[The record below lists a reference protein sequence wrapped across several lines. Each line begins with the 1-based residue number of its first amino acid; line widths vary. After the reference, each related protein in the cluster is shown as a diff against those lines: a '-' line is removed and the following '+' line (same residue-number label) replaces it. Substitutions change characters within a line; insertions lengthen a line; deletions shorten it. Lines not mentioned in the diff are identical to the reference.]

1 MARVLRRVN
10 GAKLLRETAKRWRAR
25 TDAAPRYGRPMA
37 MRVGM
42 TTTALTRP
50 LSHREAREIIDAA
63 TPAPTPQ
70 PTGRSS
76 LKLPLSSRIQLGM
89 LTTVVWIIGAVIVL
103 SAIAGS
109 IAIAMNVWH
118 DPIGSLRWIIPILV
132 AAIALGILQQY
143 EERQRLIRRART
155 VLLARENH
163 WDFEIETLAV
173 PPARS
178 MKFGTERKV
187 LDLVRLRRAP
197 RIELG
202 VFQTKVDSGKSTA
215 LVRQDYLALALPQKL
230 PNIVL
235 QALPTGPRIGNAVAP
250 PNGVDPD
257 QFLSLEG
264 DFDTYFRLYCPPG
277 YERDALYLFTPDI
290 MALFIDHARG
300 CNVEIIDN
308 WLIVSGKEGRLRGA
322 KIAQWTGT
330 LDLIAA
336 VEEKLEQWDQWRD
349 DSKRR
354 VAPRGTP
361 RALARP
367 KPDVAA
373 AGARLR
379 DLSRA
384 DHIKRQLAIGGIV
397 LGSLAAVYAA
407 IFIPIFIADSR

>member
-1 MARVLRRVN
+1 
-10 GAKLLRETAKRWRAR
+10 
-25 TDAAPRYGRPMA
+25 

-42 TTTALTRP
+42 TTTALTRT

-76 LKLPLSSRIQLGM
+76 LKLPLGSRIQLGV
-89 LTTVVWIIGAVIVL
+89 LTTVAWIIGAVIVV
-103 SAIAGS
+103 SAIFGT
-109 IAIAMNVWH
+109 IAIAANVWK
-118 DPIGSLRWIIPILV
+118 DPIPALRWIIPLAV
-132 AAIALGILQQY
+132 VGIALGILQQY

-155 VLLARENH
+155 VLLASENH
-163 WDFEIETLAV
+163 WDFEIETLAI

-178 MKFGTERKV
+178 MKIGTERKV
-187 LDLVRLRRAP
+187 LDLVRLRCAP

-202 VFQTKVDSGKSTA
+202 IFQTKVDAGKSTA
-215 LVRQDYLALALPQKL
+215 IVRQDFLALALPQKL
-230 PNIVL
+230 PNILL
-235 QALPTGPRIGNAVAP
+235 QAVPGGPRLGTAVAVP
-250 PNGVDPD
+250 AGIDPD

-264 DFDTYFRLYCPPG
+264 DFDRYFRLYCPPG

-290 MALFIDHARG
+290 MALFIDHAHG
-300 CNVEIIDN
+300 CSVEIIDN

-322 KIAQWTGT
+322 KIAQWSGT

-367 KPDVAA
+367 KPDVAV

-384 DHIKRQLAIGGIV
+384 DQIKRQLTIGGII
-397 LGSLAAVYAA
+397 LGSLAAVYGA

>member
-1 MARVLRRVN
+1 
-10 GAKLLRETAKRWRAR
+10 
-25 TDAAPRYGRPMA
+25 MA

-42 TTTALTRP
+42 TTSALTRP
-50 LSHREAREIIDAA
+50 LSYREARELIDAV
-63 TPAPTPQ
+63 TPTPREQ
-70 PTGRSS
+70 ASGRSS
-76 LKLPLSSRIQLGM
+76 MKLPLWSRIQLGA
-89 LTTVVWIIGAVIVL
+89 LTTVAWIIGAVIVV
-103 SAIAGS
+103 SAAAGIIVIAL
-109 IAIAMNVWH
+109 NVWN
-118 DPIGSLRWIIPILV
+118 DPIGSLRWIIPLGLV
-132 AAIALGILQQY
+132 AIALGILQQY

-155 VLLARENH
+155 LLLARENG
-163 WDFEIETLAV
+163 WDFDIETLAI

-178 MKFGTERKV
+178 MKFGTDRKV

-202 VFQTKVDSGKSTA
+202 IFQTTVDSGKSTA
-215 LVRQDYLALALPQKL
+215 IVRQDYLALALPQKL

-235 QALPTGPRIGNAVAP
+235 QAMPTGFRLGNAVAV

-264 DFDTYFRLYCPPG
+264 DFDRYFRLYCPPG

-290 MALFIDHARG
+290 MALFIDRAHG
-300 CNVEIIDN
+300 CSVEIVDN
-308 WLIVSGKEGRLRGA
+308 WLIVSGNERRLRGA
-322 KIAQWTGT
+322 KVESWTRT
-330 LDLIAA
+330 LELIAA
-336 VEEKLEQWDQWRD
+336 IEDKLEQWDQWRD

-373 AGARLR
+373 AGARLK

-384 DHIKRQLAIGGIV
+384 SRIRRQLTTGGII
-397 LGSLAAVYAA
+397 LGAIAVVFGS
-407 IFIPIFIADSR
+407 ILIPILIADAN

>member
-1 MARVLRRVN
+1 
-10 GAKLLRETAKRWRAR
+10 
-25 TDAAPRYGRPMA
+25 
-37 MRVGM
+37 MRVDM
-42 TTTALTRP
+42 TTSALTRP
-50 LSHREAREIIDAA
+50 LSHRGARKLIDAA
-63 TPAPTPQ
+63 MPAPREQ

-76 LKLPLSSRIQLGM
+76 LKLPLWSRIQLGA
-89 LTTVVWIIGAVIVL
+89 LTTVIWIIGAVIVV
-103 SAIAGS
+103 SAIAGTLT
-109 IAIAMNVWH
+109 IVMNVWH
-118 DPIGSLRWIIPILV
+118 DPIGSLRWIIPLGL
-132 AAIALGILQQY
+132 AAIALGILQQH
-143 EERQRLIRRART
+143 EERRRLIRRART
-155 VLLARENH
+155 LLLARENG
-163 WDFEIETLAV
+163 WDFELETLAI

-178 MKFGTERKV
+178 MRLGTDRKV

-202 VFQTKVDSGKSTA
+202 IFQTKVDAGKSTA
-215 LVRQDYLALALPQKL
+215 IIRQDYLALALPQKL
-230 PNIVL
+230 PNILL
-235 QALPTGPRIGNAVAP
+235 QAMPSGPRIGNAVAVP
-250 PNGVDPD
+250 AGIDPD

-264 DFDTYFRLYCPPG
+264 DFDRYFRLYCPPG

-290 MALFIDHARG
+290 MALFIDHAHG
-300 CNVEIIDN
+300 CSVEIIDN

-322 KIAQWTGT
+322 KITQWTGT

-384 DHIKRQLAIGGIV
+384 DQIKRQLTIGGII